1 MVLKN
6 GRDVVSL
13 KTTRAGEMTSSLKCL
28 ALKDEHLSSIPSTH
42 TKEPG
47 VVVHGFNFST
57 GEMDAGRAVVFIGQ
71 SFLPIP

>member
-13 KTTRAGEMTSSLKCL
+13 KTTRAGEMTSSLK
-28 ALKDEHLSSIPSTH
+28 SIPSTH
-42 TKEPG
+42 TKWPG

-57 GEMDAGRAVVFIGQ
+57 GEMDAGRAMVFIGQ